1 MKANKALKRLARIEA
16 SLTAV
21 TKRYSA
27 GTPHIREAL
36 DDAQAAV
43 TRAKVAVSLQASS
56 RTAKNPPVKPSKSPS
71 KATHEPPKP
80 KRRISEEGMKRII
93 AATKKRWE
101 RVRSEAAKAQP
112 ASAGKSARK
121 TTAVKRAVKA
131 APAKAV
137 RRAAPFKKTASRKP
151 AAKPATAPGQ
161 VVTEAAAQ

>member
-27 GTPHIREAL
+27 STPHIREAL
-36 DDAQAAV
+36 DDAQGAV
-43 TRAKVAVSLQASS
+43 TRAKEAVSLQASS
-56 RTAKNPPVKPSKSPS
+56 RTAKSPPVKPSKSPS
-71 KATHEPPKP
+71 KAAHKPPKP

-112 ASAGKSARK
+112 ASAGKNARK
-121 TTAVKRAVKA
+121 KSAVKSAVKA
-131 APAKAV
+131 APAKALK
-137 RRAAPFKKTASRKP
+137 RAAPVKKTAARK
-151 AAKPATAPGQ
+151 AAPKTATAPVQ
-161 VVTEAAAQ
+161 AFTEAAAQ